1 MIITYGW
8 LDQYKQIGINTYP
21 DWFGEI
27 GFVIPVTPAS
37 RVVMVMYE
45 DRVIIIPSED
55 RATIIPSED
64 RTVVIAQ

>member
-21 DWFGEI
+21 EWFGQTA
-27 GFVIPVTPAS
+27 FVIPVTPAS
-37 RVVMVMYE
+37 RTVMIMYE
-45 DRVIIIPSED
+45 DRAIIIPSEN
-55 RATIIPSED
+55 

>member
-21 DWFGEI
+21 GWFGEI
-27 GFVIPVTPAS
+27 EFVIPVTPAS
-37 RVVMVMYE
+37 RTVMIMYE
-45 DRVIIIPSED
+45 DRAIIIPSEN
-55 RATIIPSED
+55 